1 MRDANDEVFDI
12 GKAKTLLTE
21 SGLISEK
28 NWTGPKLKF

>member
-1 MRDANDEVFDI
+1 MIKLFTLA
-12 GKAKTLLTE
+12 KLKTLLTE